1 MDSNLSV
8 SKENKEDKID
18 ISDYASLK
26 YAPNNIK
33 MDNSLYNCA
42 EQRLPV
48 VAVCSIAAKSAG
60 RRQRSGK

>member
-33 MDNSLYNCA
+33 NIEKEGEMDF
-42 EQRLPV
+42 
-48 VAVCSIAAKSAG
+48 KD
-60 RRQRSGK
+60 